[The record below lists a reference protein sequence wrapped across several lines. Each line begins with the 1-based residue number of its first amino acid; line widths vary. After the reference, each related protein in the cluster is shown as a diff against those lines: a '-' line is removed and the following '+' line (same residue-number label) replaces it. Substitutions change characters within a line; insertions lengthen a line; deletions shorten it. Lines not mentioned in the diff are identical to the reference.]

1 MNLCYLVP
9 VHKLMLVTRVLWSN
23 TGICQYS
30 EHCDQ
35 YTVYVTKQ
43 NCNIV
48 HMYFIIFQNVSA
60 LKNVDCRKLKSIKDT
75 LEKKSKMSQGKCHRT
90 YANNL
95 QCIKQILKVAS
106 EVWIFPFI
114 LYVMLCV
121 DIFNT
126 VSHCFML
133 LYIHIHVENTIHFI
147 TNLVKVR

>member
-1 MNLCYLVP
+1 MTEYVVKTLFEP
-9 VHKLMLVTRVLWSN
+9 VLPCTSAQIDVGNKSLD

-35 YTVYVTKQ
+35 YTIYVTKQ

-106 EVWIFPFI
+106 EV
-114 LYVMLCV
+114 
-121 DIFNT
+121 
-126 VSHCFML
+126 
-133 LYIHIHVENTIHFI
+133 
-147 TNLVKVR
+147 